1 VVVRGNE
8 FSTSIFV
15 DLLCIGESYVF
26 CRNQAAL
33 PELFE
38 RTIKMTD
45 TFEDTELA
53 NLRACADKRKAENAY
68 LMDDYK
74 TLERLIAQ
82 DRIVVTLDIEGAPFH
97 FPVTVSLSN
106 NSDPTERKLILWLC
120 PNELDHDW
128 QVVKEYRIGE
138 EEGGE

>member
-1 VVVRGNE
+1 MIVRGKE

-45 TFEDTELA
+45 TFGNTELA
-53 NLRACADKRKAENAY
+53 SLSAYADKRKAENAY

-74 TLERLIAQ
+74 TLERLVAQ
-82 DRIVVTLDIEGAPFH
+82 DKVVATLDIEGAPFH
-97 FPVTVSLSN
+97 FPVTVTLSN
-106 NSDPTERKLILWLC
+106 NPDPAERKLILWLC

-128 QVVKEYRIGE
+128 KIVKECGSDE
-138 EEGGE
+138 KEGGE